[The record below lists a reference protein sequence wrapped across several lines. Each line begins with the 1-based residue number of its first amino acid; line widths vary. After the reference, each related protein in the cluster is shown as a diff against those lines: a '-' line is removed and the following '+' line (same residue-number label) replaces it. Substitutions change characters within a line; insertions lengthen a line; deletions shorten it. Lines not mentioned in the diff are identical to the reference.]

1 MRRSQFCRFDLC
13 QDKCPLSVKGIRQ
26 ETCARAAP
34 GSARIIEGDMEG
46 DVAYKSL
53 LTVMTELKLTRPALA
68 QMVALA
74 ETQDAHAEALC
85 LGVDRSQTGYYYA
98 GTNAMILQET
108 LSRANA
114 EADEILARVR
124 DYLGKTGIRWSA
136 ENGVARIADIGRH
149 VARRA
154 RFSDLVILPR
164 PYGKDRKAEAEPIV
178 EAAMFEGHA
187 PVLLVPDLVPG
198 DAKPL
203 AAPGTVMIGW
213 NESVEAMR
221 AIRRALPFLKRAE
234 LARVVVID
242 PPRHGPDR
250 SDPGGLLSQML
261 ARHGVKCEIDVLGKT
276 MPRVSDILNRH
287 AADTGADMIVMGAY
301 GHSRFREAIL
311 GGATRNMLE
320 QSAVPVFL
328 AH

>member
-1 MRRSQFCRFDLC
+1 M
-13 QDKCPLSVKGIRQ
+13 
-26 ETCARAAP
+26 
-34 GSARIIEGDMEG
+34 
-46 DVAYKSL
+46 AYKSL
-53 LTVMTELKLTRPALA
+53 LSVITDTKLTQSTLA

-74 ETQDAHAEALC
+74 ESQDAHAEALC

-98 GTNAMILQET
+98 GANAMILQDT
-108 LSRANA
+108 LNRANA
-114 EADEILARVR
+114 EADEILASAQ
-124 DYLGKTGIRWSA
+124 DYLRKTGIRWSA
-136 ENGVARIADIGRH
+136 ENGVAQIADIGRH

-164 PYGKDRKAEAEPIV
+164 PYGKDREAEAEPIV
-178 EAAMFEGHA
+178 EAAMFDGHA
-187 PVLLVPDLVPG
+187 PVLLVPD

-203 AAPGTVMIGW
+203 ASPGTVMIGW
-213 NESVEAMR
+213 NESVESMR
-221 AIRRALPFLKRAE
+221 AIRCALTFLKQAE
-234 LARVVVID
+234 LTRIAIID

-261 ARHGVKCEIDVLGKT
+261 ARHGVKCEIDVLSKT

-287 AADTGADMIVMGAY
+287 AVDTNADMIVMGAY

-320 QSAVPVFL
+320 QSEVPVFL

>member
-1 MRRSQFCRFDLC
+1 MAF
-13 QDKCPLSVKGIRQ
+13 
-26 ETCARAAP
+26 
-34 GSARIIEGDMEG
+34 
-46 DVAYKSL
+46 KSL
-53 LTVMTELKLTRPALA
+53 LTVMTETKLSQNALA

-74 ETQDAHAEALC
+74 EGQDAHVEALC

-98 GTNAMILQET
+98 GANALILQET

-114 EADEILARVR
+114 EADEILAYAQ
-124 DYLGKTGIRWSA
+124 DYLGKSGVRWSA
-136 ENGVARIADIGRH
+136 ENGVAQIADLGRH

-154 RFSDLVILPR
+154 RFSDLVVLPR
-164 PYGKDRKAEAEPIV
+164 PYGKDRDAEAEPIV
-178 EAAMFEGHA
+178 EAAMFEGHS
-187 PVLLVPDLVPG
+187 PVLLVPD
-198 DAKPL
+198 DNKPIST
-203 AAPGTVMIGW
+203 PNTVMVGW

-221 AIRRALPFLKRAE
+221 AIRRALPFLKQAE
-234 LARVVVID
+234 LTRIVVID

-261 ARHGVKCEIDVLGKT
+261 ARHGVKCEIDVLSKT
-276 MPRVSDILNRH
+276 MTRVSDILNRH
-287 AADTGADMIVMGAY
+287 AADTEADMIVMGAY

-320 QSAVPVFL
+320 QSEIPVFL

>member
-1 MRRSQFCRFDLC
+1 MAF
-13 QDKCPLSVKGIRQ
+13 
-26 ETCARAAP
+26 
-34 GSARIIEGDMEG
+34 
-46 DVAYKSL
+46 KSL
-53 LTVMTELKLTRPALA
+53 LTVMTETKLSQAALA

-74 ETQDAHAEALC
+74 DAQDAHAEALC

-98 GTNAMILQET
+98 GANALILQET
-108 LSRANA
+108 LNRANA
-114 EADEILARVR
+114 EADQILTYAQ
-124 DYLGKTGIRWSA
+124 DYLGKSGVRWSA
-136 ENGVARIADIGRH
+136 ENGVAQIADIGRH

-164 PYGKDRKAEAEPIV
+164 PYGKDRDAEAEPIV

-187 PVLLVPDLVPG
+187 PVLLVPD
-198 DAKPL
+198 DAKPV
-203 AAPGTVMIGW
+203 ASPGTIMIGW
-213 NESVEAMR
+213 NESIEAMR
-221 AIRRALPFLKRAE
+221 AIRSALPFLKRAE
-234 LARVVVID
+234 LARIVVID

-261 ARHGVKCEIDVLGKT
+261 ARHGVKCEIDVLSKT
-276 MPRVSDILNRH
+276 MTRVSDILNRH
-287 AADTGADMIVMGAY
+287 AADTDADMIVMGAY

>member
-1 MRRSQFCRFDLC
+1 MAF
-13 QDKCPLSVKGIRQ
+13 
-26 ETCARAAP
+26 
-34 GSARIIEGDMEG
+34 
-46 DVAYKSL
+46 KSL
-53 LTVMTELKLTRPALA
+53 LTVMTETKLSQNALA

-74 ETQDAHAEALC
+74 EGQDAHVEALC

-98 GTNAMILQET
+98 GANALILQET

-114 EADEILARVR
+114 EADEILAYAQ
-124 DYLGKTGIRWSA
+124 DYLGKSGVRWSA
-136 ENGVARIADIGRH
+136 ENGVAQIADLGRH

-154 RFSDLVILPR
+154 RFSDLVVLPR
-164 PYGKDRKAEAEPIV
+164 PYGKDRDAEAEPIV
-178 EAAMFEGHA
+178 EAAMFEGHS
-187 PVLLVPDLVPG
+187 PVLLVPD
-198 DAKPL
+198 DNKPIS
-203 AAPGTVMIGW
+203 APKTVMVGW

-221 AIRRALPFLKRAE
+221 AIRRALPFLKQAE
-234 LARVVVID
+234 LTRIVVID

-261 ARHGVKCEIDVLGKT
+261 ARHGVKCEIDVLSKT
-276 MPRVSDILNRH
+276 MTRVSDILNRH
-287 AADTGADMIVMGAY
+287 AADTEADMIVMGAY

-320 QSAVPVFL
+320 QSEIPVFL